1 MAISTAVDASAVA
14 RVVGIRTEF
23 VDLRGGRVTLLPQR
37 IAVIGQGN
45 TASTY
50 SSTKLQVTSALQAA
64 QTYGFGSPI
73 HLAVQQLLPFTG
85 DGVGSIPVTVYPLE
99 DASSGAVA
107 ATGIITPTNTASG
120 TGVFRLFVNGIPSN
134 AFSVS
139 TGTTPEQF
147 NDALTAAVNGTVGL
161 PVTAT
166 DNGATASIVSKWMG
180 SSANGITLRMEGP
193 GDIGI
198 TIAITQPTGGATDPD
213 INDALNQFGM
223 VWETLVLNCLDST
236 TETLDKLSLFNEG
249 RWGPLTRRPFVAFTG
264 NNEPS
269 VTTAITTPDGRGRDR
284 TNCQLVAPGSPNLP
298 VAIAARQLARI
309 AALANNNPPRDY
321 GSQEASGLIPGT
333 DAQQWNYVQRDQAVK
348 GGSST
353 VEVRDG
359 VVVISDVITFFAPE
373 GDVLPPYRF
382 VVDIIKLQN
391 IIFNVD
397 LIFNTPL
404 WDGAPL
410 IPDSQPTT
418 NRSARKPKD
427 AVAAVN
433 SLLDN
438 LGLEAIISDPETAKS
453 RTRAGINTQN
463 PKRLDIQLTV
473 QVAGNDNITS
483 IDLLWGFFFGT
494 APVIN

>member
-50 SSTKLQVTSALQAA
+50 PTTKLQVTSALQAG
-64 QTYGFGSPI
+64 QVYGFGSPI
-73 HLAVQQLLPFTG
+73 HLAVEQLLPFTG

-99 DASSGAVA
+99 DDSGGAAS
-107 ATGIITPTNTASG
+107 TGVITPTGNS
-120 TGVFRLFVNGIPSN
+120 TGAGSFRLVVNGIPSN
-134 AFSVS
+134 AFSIAS
-139 TGTTPEQF
+139 GTTPEQF
-147 NDALTAAVNGTVGL
+147 NDALTVAVNGTLVL
-161 PVTAT
+161 PVAAT
-166 DNGATASIVSKWMG
+166 DNGATVSLVSKWMG
-180 SSANGITLRMEGP
+180 TSANQISISVEGP
-193 GDIGI
+193 TDIGV
-198 TIAITQPTGGATDPD
+198 TVAITQPSGGTVDPD
-213 INDALNQFGM
+213 VDDSLNQFGM
-223 VWETLVLNCLDST
+223 VWETLVLNCLDPVAA
-236 TETLDKLSLFNEG
+236 TLDKYSLFNEG
-249 RWGPLTRRPFVAFTG
+249 RWGPLMRRPFVAFSG
-264 NNEPS
+264 SNEPI
-269 VTTAITTPDGRGRDR
+269 VTAAITIPNARGRDR
-284 TNCQLVAPGSPNLP
+284 TNCQLVAPGSVNLP
-298 VAIAARQLARI
+298 LVIAARQLARI

-321 GSQEASGLIPGT
+321 GSQNANGLIPGT
-333 DAQQWNYVQRDQAVK
+333 DAQQWTYVQRDQAVK

-359 VVVISDVITFFAPE
+359 VVVISDVVTFYAPE

-397 LIFNTPL
+397 LIFNTPA

-410 IPDSQPTT
+410 IPNDQPTT

-427 AVAAVN
+427 AIAAVN

-453 RTRAGINTQN
+453 RTRAGISTQN
-463 PKRLDIQLTV
+463 PKRLDIQITA
-473 QVAGNDNITS
+473 QVSGNDNITS
-483 IDLLWGFFFGT
+483 IDLFWGFFFGT
-494 APVIN
+494 APIL